1 MNLYRIIS
9 LETFLDIVLNK
20 RERYVRPATWEDTFE
35 GYLFSKLENQEEKKK
50 IVEYLYYDV
59 CSKDCQKVITNMMH
73 LDHSKKYVYGQC
85 WSELEESDALWRIYS
100 YGNHSIQIQT
110 TDEYLKELI
119 QQKNIR
125 GTIRKIEYDMISESD
140 LLKTQMSQLAEAE
153 CAYTPFLHKRKAFEH
168 EKEHRILIYN
178 SQYDGVTGFKT
189 YAAMK
194 NYIDDI
200 KGTISDNNLA
210 IDLLMKNIGSMTSKD
225 EVVNNY
231 YINNIDLNKYIKKI
245 TINPLAEEWYVDLI
259 KKLCSTHNLPLCEK
273 SDLYKDI

>member
-1 MNLYRIIS
+1 
-9 LETFLDIVLNK
+9 
-20 RERYVRPATWEDTFE
+20 
-35 GYLFSKLENQEEKKK
+35 
-50 IVEYLYYDV
+50 
-59 CSKDCQKVITNMMH
+59 MMH

-153 CAYTPFLHKRKAFEH
+153 CAYTPFCI
-168 EKEHRILIYN
+168 KERRLSMKKSIEILIYN
-178 SQYDGVTGFKT
+178 SAIWWSHWIQN
-189 YAAMK
+189 YAARR

-200 KGTISDNNLA
+200 KGLFQMI
-210 IDLLMKNIGSMTSKD
+210 I
-225 EVVNNY
+225 
-231 YINNIDLNKYIKKI
+231 
-245 TINPLAEEWYVDLI
+245 
-259 KKLCSTHNLPLCEK
+259 
-273 SDLYKDI
+273 